1 MEVHDRCASP
11 LRLHCWGN
19 HANPSKGRITVGS
32 NFDNDTKR
40 SALTGHERHTQ
51 VPVVIVIH
59 GHESL
64 PMTPRVEAI

>member
-1 MEVHDRCASP
+1 MKVHDRCASP
-11 LRLHCWGN
+11 PRLHSGGD
-19 HANPSKGRITVGS
+19 HANPAKRRVTVGG
-32 NFDNDTKR
+32 NFDDDTKHT
-40 SALTGHERHTQ
+40 ALASDERHTQ